1 VGVGRGGRGD
11 PPPAE
16 WGPPPGPGAP
26 IIGLPPFPPGDFFAP
41 EAWGLPPAPPAS
53 AAAPPPGVAAAGT
66 GAQAVA
72 QAAVG
77 WLLPPPAPAP
87 AAAPVGPPPSG
98 APAAQEEGV
107 GEEAP
112 MEPGAAW
119 SLLEQPPAPPPSG
132 PPSPPSPTSPDRSR
146 SRSRAAAPASGSGG
160 ARPRSPPGSPPR
172 RQPGVEL
179 VDLGASGTEEEA
191 GAAPAAQPTAAPR
204 PARPPLAPAPS
215 VAPRLR
221 DAPPLEE
228 VVAGG
233 ARSRGRRGGSRGAGS
248 GQDVAVLQRRAV
260 YALRYGRWAP
270 AGRWVALEDLAR
282 DLGATPAALRET
294 IALAGGRLELGEPPG
309 GAPSIRA
316 RAASRTDEARAARRA
331 ERQQRR

>member
-1 VGVGRGGRGD
+1 
-11 PPPAE
+11 
-16 WGPPPGPGAP
+16 
-26 IIGLPPFPPGDFFAP
+26 
-41 EAWGLPPAPPAS
+41 
-53 AAAPPPGVAAAGT
+53 
-66 GAQAVA
+66 
-72 QAAVG
+72 
-77 WLLPPPAPAP
+77 
-87 AAAPVGPPPSG
+87 
-98 APAAQEEGV
+98 
-107 GEEAP
+107 
-112 MEPGAAW
+112 M
-119 SLLEQPPAPPPSG
+119 
-132 PPSPPSPTSPDRSR
+132 SPTSPDRSR
-146 SRSRAAAPASGSGG
+146 SRSRAAAPASGNGG
-160 ARPRSPPGSPPR
+160 ARPRSPPGAPPPAPDR
-172 RQPGVEL
+172 RGAGGPGRL
-179 VDLGASGTEEEA
+179 RDRGGGRGGAR
-191 GAAPAAQPTAAPR
+191 R
-204 PARPPLAPAPS
+204 PAHRRAPPGAPSSGPAPS

-316 RAASRTDEARAARRA
+316 RAASRTDEARTTRRA